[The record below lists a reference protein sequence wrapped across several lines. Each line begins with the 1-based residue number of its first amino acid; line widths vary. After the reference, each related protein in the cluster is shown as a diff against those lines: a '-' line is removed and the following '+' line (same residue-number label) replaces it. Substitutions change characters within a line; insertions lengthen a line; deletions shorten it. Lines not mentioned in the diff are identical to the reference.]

1 MITFALTAIEE
12 LGGDEPISYYEAV
25 NSKQYQNWIATMND
39 ELSSLYKNVYSSLRK
54 EFQGWNKLDSKKD

>member
-39 ELSSLYKNVYSSLRK
+39 ELNSLNKNGTWGAS
-54 EFQGWNKLDSKKD
+54 